1 MSYTISTRFSWD
13 SSDLKTQNAVP
24 LTAIYIVTL
33 FLLVLVQWGIDEA
46 FVFSE
51 LLLQQTYITAVITV
65 LGAVLS
71 NILPNTVKHI
81 LVFYRFRNVLPGHRC
96 KEICGKDPRLSM
108 ENLKYKWPDL
118 FGRDT
123 EESAQNAYWYEEIYS
138 PVKNTPEVLQ
148 AHRNFLLYRDAVSG
162 LSILMIGLLVWQ
174 SLATLVSMPSISPW
188 SLLLL
193 VGLIILLA
201 QAGRQSGIRMVT
213 NSAAVGL
220 TTEND
225 LTKQ

>member
-1 MSYTISTRFSWD
+1 MVK
-13 SSDLKTQNAVP
+13 DLKTQNAVP

-33 FLLVLVQWGIDEA
+33 FLLALAQWGVDEA
-46 FVFSE
+46 FAFSE
-51 LLLQQTYITAVITV
+51 LLVKQAYITAVITV
-65 LGAVLS
+65 FGAVLS
-71 NILPNTVKHI
+71 NLLPNTAKHI

-118 FGRDT
+118 FSRDM
-123 EESAQNAYWYEEIYS
+123 EESAQNAYWYKEIYS
-138 PVKNTPEVLQ
+138 PARNAPEVLQ

-162 LSILMIGLLVWQ
+162 LSILMIGLLIWR
-174 SLATLVSMPSISPW
+174 SLATLVSIPSIGSW

-193 VGLIILLA
+193 FGLVILLA
-201 QAGRQSGIRMVT
+201 QAGRQSGIRMIT

-220 TTEND
+220 ITASD
-225 LTKQ
+225 ATKQ